1 MSQNNDDFTR
11 DLNDRIKELEDMTRE
26 LENMDARA
34 EDMTTEIDDE
44 ATKAEDEGQNTASLA
59 RQEGDSLFFTA
70 AVAADQPLTLRVTN
84 TNGDIH
90 LTGADIDQVEIR
102 AERTHGDEAD
112 HTHWFFQQVE
122 NDITLR
128 PNWQISSHM
137 GGLANK
143 LRQQMK
149 EGFKSSDW
157 SSKDFKLGLDV
168 SYDLTVCIPNK
179 LAGDSQ
185 VWVKT
190 ANGDGV
196 LEHVDAIVDIKTANG
211 DLRAENIGGH
221 LTLHSANGDLIASGV
236 SGDVSAATANGD
248 VSVTGV
254 SGSVEA
260 TTSNG
265 NIELD
270 GGTGWVT
277 MRTANGDAE
286 VRNTTMTGGRFV
298 TVSGDIKIDA
308 SFTGTGQYTFETV
321 SGEVEVYARVPATGA
336 HLSMKSVTGKM
347 RAQGDWTSVGKNEWK
362 LGEGTGPQLS
372 TKSVSGEMTVN
383 ATIDDGLQV
392 THQPK
397 PESADRKENATAGHK
412 AEGEVNFNLDL
423 EVERAKS
430 WVKDL
435 AKRFSVIIEGEP
447 TNRVASDDTVEMP
460 EPPAAP
466 AAPEKPAAPE
476 TPHMP
481 EPPHA
486 PAAPAAQAED
496 DARSATAA
504 RRAHLLEAVK
514 NGEMTVDEALA
525 ALEQDA

>member
-1 MSQNNDDFTR
+1 MTNNDDLTR
-11 DLNDRIKELEDMTRE
+11 DLNDRIKELEDMTKE
-26 LENMDARA
+26 L
-34 EDMTTEIDDE
+34 EDMTTDLDDQKTRLEDNADDDE
-44 ATKAEDEGQNTASLA
+44 MSNEGNTANLA
-59 RQEGDSLFFTA
+59 RQEGDSIFFTA
-70 AVAADQPLTLRVTN
+70 NVQEGEPLKLRVTN
-84 TNGDIH
+84 NNGDIH
-90 LTGADIDQVEIR
+90 VTSADIAQVEIR
-102 AERTHGDEAD
+102 AERIKGDEAD
-112 HTHWFFQQVE
+112 HSHWFFQQIE
-122 NDITLR
+122 NEITLR
-128 PNWQISSHM
+128 PNWQFGSHVS
-137 GGLANK
+137 GLANK
-143 LRQQMK
+143 LKAQLK
-149 EGFKSSDW
+149 EGFKTSDW
-157 SSKDFKLGLDV
+157 TSKDFKLGLDV

-362 LGEGTGPQLS
+362 LGGGTGPQLS

-383 ATIDDGLQV
+383 ATTND
-392 THQPK
+392 
-397 PESADRKENATAGHK
+397 S
-412 AEGEVNFNLDL
+412 L
-423 EVERAKS
+423 EVVSA
-430 WVKDL
+430 
-435 AKRFSVIIEGEP
+435 
-447 TNRVASDDTVEMP
+447 P

-466 AAPEKPAAPE
+466 SAPDAKSGDVNINLDLELERAKGWLKDLASKFGDAIEVNKESAPAPKAPEAPVPPVAPE
-476 TPHMP
+476 
-481 EPPHA
+481 A
-486 PAAPAAQAED
+486 PLDPVVAEAAK
-496 DARSATAA
+496 SATAA
-504 RRAHLLEAVK
+504 RRTELLEKVK
-514 NGEMTVDEALA
+514 NGELSVDEALA
-525 ALEQDA
+525 QLEQEA